1 MGVPTI
7 QGLAGLSWH
16 VTTGNVQHMT
26 CRGLAGFGRAELAV
40 RLLRTA
46 ARLGPTL
53 IHELVLLVKLQMCEA
68 HRACDCH
75 SRYAGGRRPLAPM
88 LRLSQQLLLPCRT
101 AYRIGNASCRYTWS
115 QWRTLTIDMSTLRQL
130 TAREIAERRTPTL
143 ECSQAIQTDA
153 ERIICMHIGMHAN
166 R

>member
-1 MGVPTI
+1 
-7 QGLAGLSWH
+7 
-16 VTTGNVQHMT
+16 
-26 CRGLAGFGRAELAV
+26 LAGFGRAELAV

-75 SRYAGGRRPLAPM
+75 SRCADRRRPLAPM
-88 LRLSQQLLLPCRT
+88 LRHSQQLLLPCRT

-115 QWRTLTIDMSTLRQL
+115 QWRTVTIDMSTLRQL

-153 ERIICMHIGMHAN
+153 ERIICMHRHA
-166 R
+166 RQLPSRFCAP